1 LLRGVAIGEHA
12 PAIPSN
18 NAKPATHA
26 ADCDD
31 AAIRNN
37 ARPRLRTEL
46 SNREVMTAPEGSTR
60 SAGRRGGEPL
70 NHTLF
75 TL

>member
-1 LLRGVAIGEHA
+1 VGEHA

-18 NAKPATHA
+18 GAKRATHA
-26 ADCDD
+26 ADRDA
-31 AAIRNN
+31 AAIRSN
-37 ARPRLRTEL
+37 ARPRLRSEL

-60 SAGRRGGEPL
+60 SAGRRVGELL
-70 NHTLF
+70 NHMFF

>member
-1 LLRGVAIGEHA
+1 VAVGEQA

-26 ADCDD
+26 ADRDD

-60 SAGRRGGEPL
+60 SAGRRGGELL
-70 NHTLF
+70 NHMFF